1 MGNPGSEAKARR
13 RGIADSGRFLIPP
26 MPVKRYRIEGRVQG
40 VGFRYFTRRTARSLG
55 LTGFVRNLPDGS
67 VEAVAEG
74 EDDRLAALERELQ
87 RGPSG
92 AWVDRVESSD
102 HQLDGGADD
111 FEIR

>member
-1 MGNPGSEAKARR
+1 LEATERR
-13 RGIADSGRFLIPP
+13 TEIAAAQPLLSRQ
-26 MPVKRYRIEGRVQG
+26 MPVKRFRIQGRVQG

-55 LTGFVRNLPDGS
+55 LNGFVRNLPDGS

-74 EDDRLAALERELQ
+74 DEDRLTALERELR

-92 AWVDRVESSD
+92 ARVESVESSD
-102 HQLDGGADD
+102 HHSGSGAGD